1 MFDRTS
7 FQGEQKFMTKT
18 GAILTY
24 PNRRR
29 YLECY
34 IHQSVIKGL
43 ILKPRAGMAAQ
54 ASRFSISTNFFS
66 IRSLRALS
74 CGSIRCTVGEG
85 NMAVAVLHRHAFEE
99 CASDCFKPLGVGR
112 RADSWILA
120 ESVRHLLGT
129 RPVETNTVG
138 QYRSS

>member
-43 ILKPRAGMAAQ
+43 FLLLWAGMAAQ

-66 IRSLRALS
+66 IRSLCALS
-74 CGSIRCTVGEG
+74 LAAASEVPWGRATWRLPSFTGSRSKSAHRTASSPWVSDGEPIAG
-85 NMAVAVLHRHAFEE
+85 YWLKV
-99 CASDCFKPLGVGR
+99 
-112 RADSWILA
+112 
-120 ESVRHLLGT
+120 
-129 RPVETNTVG
+129 
-138 QYRSS
+138 